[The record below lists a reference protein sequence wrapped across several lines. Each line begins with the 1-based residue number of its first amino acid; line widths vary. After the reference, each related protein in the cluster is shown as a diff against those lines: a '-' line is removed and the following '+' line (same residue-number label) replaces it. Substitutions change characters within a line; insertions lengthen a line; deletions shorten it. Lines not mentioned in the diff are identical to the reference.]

1 MVDGK
6 ALVGYSAVKWLS
18 GSEFG
23 TRGFGHLV
31 QSWDLRKTHDVGL
44 VLQMILQMNIYMS
57 II

>member
-6 ALVGYSAVKWLS
+6 ALVGYSAIKWLS
-18 GSEFG
+18 GSDFG

-31 QSWDLRKTHDVGL
+31 QSWDMRMTHGGGL
-44 VLQMILQMNIYMS
+44 VLQMILQMNIYKL